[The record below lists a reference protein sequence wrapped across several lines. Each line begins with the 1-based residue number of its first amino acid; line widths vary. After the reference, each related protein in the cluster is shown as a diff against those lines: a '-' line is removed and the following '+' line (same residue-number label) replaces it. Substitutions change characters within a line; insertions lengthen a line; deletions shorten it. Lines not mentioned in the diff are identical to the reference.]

1 MGRLTKPL
9 DEAAVKA
16 TRMTHAPIREIHLAD
31 DRMFNDSLDAYRD
44 IVNKLGGNE
53 DIEEGLGINLA
64 TLSNAIKG
72 IEHRSVYNVEEKRDV
87 FVNTIIYY
95 ENDLIIKGYA
105 EHSTFLVKDYGVT
118 WVLTKE
124 ELL

>member
-16 TRMTHAPIREIHLAD
+16 TRMTHAPIMEIHLAD
-31 DRMFNDSLDAYRD
+31 DRMFNDSLGAYRD

-53 DIEEGLGINLA
+53 DIEDGLGINLA
-64 TLSNAIKG
+64 TLSKAIKG

-105 EHSTFLVKDYGVT
+105 ENSSFLVKEYGVT
-118 WVLTKE
+118 WVLTKG
-124 ELL
+124 ELK